1 MRRLFAVLLAALSA
15 NGTEYYLSPT
25 GTGNGLTPA
34 TPAGFD
40 QWLAGASAGDVFW
53 VRGGNYVA
61 PDTGFIH
68 WASSSGTS
76 GNPIIVRAFPGEQ
89 PALEGQSRHNGS
101 PLLGMSGSWVEVHG
115 LEMYYSST
123 VRTSADTG
131 SFPTD
136 MPRSHSISTNQ
147 ATGNGCASCK
157 FIGLVTHDDW
167 GAAAWPDATDI
178 EVAENIAFYTGW
190 EAPDRGH
197 GHGWY
202 MQAPA
207 LSTASS
213 PKFLRNIS
221 FKSHSHGFHNYGSD
235 DFMHNFTITDNILF
249 DNGALSNWNPRETNL
264 RSGNGGDPIHDQVIS
279 RNYTY
284 MSPSVSGGNN
294 VIGST
299 LSGGCGTGITVQDN
313 YYAAPNGTALL
324 LGDASCATA
333 GISMTG
339 NTFVGGLTNFTSSN
353 YPTNT
358 YLTSGTVSG
367 SVVKIVPRTYAP
379 GVLHL
384 AVYNWA
390 QSATVNADLSAHYAN
405 GETIDIIDVQNWPAV
420 ASTVTISNNTAVPM
434 PMNLTTVRATVGTTA
449 RAPVHTDSRFS
460 AFIVR
465 RSLTSPTY
473 NGSTISY
480 KADTTTTCHQ
490 WVFSDSAR
498 TTLVG
503 SKTTNTQNSTTRT
516 WTPSG
521 LTNGQTYYY
530 SIAVGD
536 TGYSGSFVAGASSP
550 APSANSVVGA
560 ARISGSASIK

>member
-1 MRRLFAVLLAALSA
+1 VKRLLAVLLAALNVNA
-15 NGTEYYLSPT
+15 TEYYLSPT

-61 PDTGFIH
+61 PSTGFIH

-89 PALEGQSRHNGS
+89 PALEGQSRHSGS
-101 PLLGMSGSWVEVHG
+101 PLLGMAGSWVEVHG
-115 LEMYYSST
+115 LELYYSST

-136 MPRSHSISTNQ
+136 MPRSHSIGTNQ
-147 ATGNGCASCK
+147 VTGDGCANCK
-157 FIGLVTHDDW
+157 FIGLITHDDW
-167 GAAAWPDATDI
+167 GAAAWPDATNI

-202 MQAPA
+202 MQSPA
-207 LSTASS
+207 LSSASS
-213 PKFLRNIS
+213 PKFIRNIS

-235 DFMHNFTITDNILF
+235 DFMHNFTVSENILF
-249 DNGALSNWNPRETNL
+249 DNGALSNLNPRETNL
-264 RSGNGGDPIHDQVIS
+264 RSGNGGDPVHDQTITN
-279 RNYTY
+279 NYTY
-284 MSPSVSGGNN
+284 MSPSVAGGNN

-299 LSGGCGTGITVQDN
+299 LTGGCGTGITVSGN
-313 YYAAPNGTALL
+313 YFAAANGTALL
-324 LGDASCATA
+324 LGDASCAT
-333 GISMTG
+333 GLTMTG

-353 YPTNT
+353 YASNT
-358 YLTSGTVSG
+358 YLTSGTATGTAIKV
-367 SVVKIVPRTYAP
+367 VPRSYAP
-379 GVLHL
+379 GVLHV
-384 AVYNWA
+384 AAYNWGQA
-390 QSATVNADLSAHYAN
+390 ASVNADLSAYYSA
-405 GETIDIIDVQNWPAV
+405 GETIDVIDVQNWPVV
-420 ASTVTISNNTAVPM
+420 ATTITITDASAVPL

-449 RAPVHTDSRFS
+449 RAPVHTDSRFA
-460 AFIVR
+460 AFVIR
-465 RSLTSPTY
+465 RALNSPSY
-473 NGSTISY
+473 NGTTISY
-480 KADTTTTCHQ
+480 KADASTTAHQ
-490 WVFSDSAR
+490 WVFSNSSR

-503 SKTTNTQNSTTRT
+503 SKTTNSQASTTRT

-521 LTNGQTYYY
+521 LTGGQTYYY

-536 TGYSGSFVAGASSP
+536 TSYSGSFVAGAASP
-550 APSANSVVGA
+550 APSANSVAGA
-560 ARISGSASIK
+560 ARIAGTASIK